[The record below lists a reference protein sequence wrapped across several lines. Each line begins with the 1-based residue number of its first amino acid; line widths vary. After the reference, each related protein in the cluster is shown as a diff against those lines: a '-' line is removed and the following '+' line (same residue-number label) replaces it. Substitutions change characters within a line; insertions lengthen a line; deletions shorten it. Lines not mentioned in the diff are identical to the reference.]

1 MDCKP
6 FESAKGSKL
15 LTKKIKEMKNLSELK
30 KFIEEANQ
38 LTEWHQ
44 TVFFTF
50 IELNKIKAIETPE
63 GIELTS
69 TTGEKVTIKQ

>member
-1 MDCKP
+1 
-6 FESAKGSKL
+6 
-15 LTKKIKEMKNLSELK
+15 MKNLAELK
-30 KFIEEANQ
+30 KFIEGANP

-44 TVFFTF
+44 TVFSTF

-69 TTGEKVTIKQ
+69 QTGEKVTIK